1 MLHTTKTTEKFRRGV
16 SDAQPLLGC
25 ELQNLVLRVLLC
37 CCSKWEFCQW
47 SLAAHAFC
55 VLTFS
60 SLLNDR
66 TGSSEKSP
74 HTRFLGAVESRG
86 FFSVGSAYTIS
97 KQWALAAAAIS
108 VLSWMRRKAK
118 NARVGC
124 RFLPELIYSLEF
136 HNNFSIID
144 TENCRTSN

>member
-55 VLTFS
+55 VLTLS

-86 FFSVGSAYTIS
+86 FFFCGFCLYNQQTMGSGSCCYLCAVLDDKKGKECQGRLQVFT
-97 KQWALAAAAIS
+97 WANLPPWVS
-108 VLSWMRRKAK
+108 QQFQHNWHRK
-118 NARVGC
+118 
-124 RFLPELIYSLEF
+124 L
-136 HNNFSIID
+136 
-144 TENCRTSN
+144 